1 MPTTTL
7 DIFRYQ
13 PDTSEKAYRQSFE
26 LEHDPEMTLL
36 DAILTLQNEQD
47 GTLAIRY
54 SCRSSICGSCA
65 CKVNGKTVLACMSQ
79 VEDVKKEFGADTI
92 QVDPMGNFA
101 PQKDLIVNLDPF
113 WEKFRSVKPYL
124 IPDGPPPERERIVSK
139 EAMQRIYKE
148 SKCIL
153 CAACYSECNSLAA
166 DPDFV
171 GPAAFAWGY
180 RFAGDERDGQR
191 KERAKLYSGD
201 HGIWDCTR
209 CMYCNERC
217 PKGVD
222 PRDAIEKL
230 GGVAFAEGVTRD
242 KGARHAK
249 AFLISMRTGGKLNE
263 TLLVPYTDP
272 IKAMID
278 VPFALQML
286 RHGKAPSPIPA
297 PDQEAERGQVPDEE
311 RQGDHLVPQFAYY
324 PGCIAEFSSKELDAT
339 TKHLAPMLDIELLP
353 MPAATCCGAGDIA
366 EAKPNLYLTLN
377 VRILSQAEEMGVD
390 VLTICNVCTLNLRRA
405 NKMVKDDRGC
415 WRRSTRSW

>member
-1 MPTTTL
+1 MPATSL

-13 PDTSEKAYRQSFE
+13 PDTAEAPYRQTFE
-26 LEHDPEMTLL
+26 IDHGEDLTLL
-36 DAILTLQNEQD
+36 DAILRLQDEQD

-54 SCRSSICGSCA
+54 SCRSAICGSCA
-65 CKVNGKTVLACMSQ
+65 CKANGKTVLACMTQ
-79 VEDVKKEFGADTI
+79 VEDVKREFETDTVA
-92 QVDPMGNFA
+92 VDPIGNFA
-101 PQKDLIVNLDPF
+101 PLKDLIVDLDPF
-113 WEKFRSVKPYL
+113 WDKFKSVKPYL

-139 EAMQRIYKE
+139 EAMQRIYNE

-191 KERAKLYSGD
+191 RERAKLYSGD

-230 GGVAFAEGVTRD
+230 GGVAFQEKVTRD

-272 IKAMID
+272 IAAQLD
-278 VPFALQML
+278 VPFALKML
-286 RHGKAPSPIPA
+286 KHGKAPSPIPHRIKKLNEVKA
-297 PDQEAERGQVPDEE
+297 LMRNV
-311 RQGDHLVPQFAYY
+311 
-324 PGCIAEFSSKELDAT
+324 KE
-339 TKHLAPMLDIELLP
+339 
-353 MPAATCCGAGDIA
+353 
-366 EAKPNLYLTLN
+366 
-377 VRILSQAEEMGVD
+377 
-390 VLTICNVCTLNLRRA
+390 TI
-405 NKMVKDDRGC
+405 
-415 WRRSTRSW
+415 